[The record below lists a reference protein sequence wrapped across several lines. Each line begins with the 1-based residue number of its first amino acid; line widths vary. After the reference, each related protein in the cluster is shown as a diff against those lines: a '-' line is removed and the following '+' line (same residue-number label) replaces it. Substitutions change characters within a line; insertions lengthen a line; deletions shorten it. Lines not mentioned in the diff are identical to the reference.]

1 MNDGFKDW
9 LMGISIFFIAAVVL
23 YVIGKLINPINSFSF
38 MEWWGIVMMVIVV
51 RSGYMTY
58 HEYDDE

>member
-1 MNDGFKDW
+1 MNEGFKDW
-9 LMGISIFFIAAVVL
+9 LMGMSIFFIAAIVL

-38 MEWWGIVMMVIVV
+38 MEWWGIVMMVIVI

-58 HEYDDE
+58 YEYDDE